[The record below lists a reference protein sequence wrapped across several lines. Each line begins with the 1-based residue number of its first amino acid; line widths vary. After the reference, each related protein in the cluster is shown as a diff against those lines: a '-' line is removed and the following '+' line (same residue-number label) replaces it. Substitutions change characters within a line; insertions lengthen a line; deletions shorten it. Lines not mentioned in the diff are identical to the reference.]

1 MPILVGFVGLLVCAL
16 LLEVAVDIGWVMQL
30 VVPRP
35 SDTILAF
42 PEVQADMDLFGN
54 FFVTLGM
61 TAGATFLAL
70 IIGIPFG
77 YFLWRKTEYGV
88 AYEGWLAAAFAAPTV
103 LLYPLFLV
111 IFGRSHATLIAM
123 GFIAC
128 AIP

>member
-1 MPILVGFVGLLVCAL
+1 MGDAVGRSSA
-16 LLEVAVDIGWVMQL
+16 IGHHISL
-30 VVPRP
+30 
-35 SDTILAF
+35 S
-42 PEVQADMDLFGN
+42 EVQADMDLFREI
-54 FFVTLGM
+54 FSLHSM

-88 AYEGWLAAAFAAPTV
+88 AYEMACCRVCSPTV

-123 GFIAC
+123 GFIPG